1 MYLHTLKLWNFRKYG
16 IAGDLFDSAEP
27 GLSVQFNKGV
37 NVLVGENDSGKTTII
52 DAIRYILR
60 TQSLEYIQVDE
71 KDFFQDKEG
80 FRSNELK
87 IECTFKGFDD
97 KEAGHFLEWLG
108 FESIS
113 DGKHDYILK
122 VWLYARNKDNSIYQY
137 VRAGVDS
144 EGSYLEG
151 DAREL
156 LRVVYLKPLRDALS
170 EMTHGNKSRLAQI
183 LKSHSVFKKEKNA
196 AGQEQKHELEVSY
209 KKLKDEI
216 DNFFDPKQNNKG
228 KKITNSINDLLGNDF
243 LLQSDTRKAGIN
255 LTGSELIDILR
266 QLDLILEDNK
276 SGLGSLNLLF
286 IAAELLLFNETK
298 NGLKLTLI
306 EELESHLHPQYQL
319 RLIDFIN
326 KKEEFGQFILTTH
339 STTLASKIKL
349 ENLIVCKD
357 KMVYPMGHAY
367 TQLEDT
373 DYKFLERFLDAT
385 KANLFFA
392 KGVII
397 VEGDAE
403 NLLIPT
409 IAKLIDR
416 PLHKY
421 GVSIV
426 NVGSTAFKRYAKI
439 FLRKDKADFNIPV
452 SIITD
457 LDIRSYEYYSENN
470 EGEINT
476 ETQLPQILNVNK
488 EFIESVEKI
497 TNEININNLPL
508 FFSYRKEFINYIAVN
523 KTVKRFP
530 NKKVGEKSV
539 TEQLLELFNSKL
551 EDITPELIEVLRVEK
566 KRRII
571 NEWKYKG
578 LIEIFVP
585 DKWTLEYEIASSKL
599 YKYLIQAIL
608 ISKVEKGN
616 NNVRVDRE
624 LFEKVKY
631 EVGVTCQDEIL
642 IDQMKIYKA
651 FEPLCIGNTS
661 KASTAQYLSEI
672 LENENEEEQKI
683 TKIFAS
689 DPYLK
694 YLCDAIY
701 HVTEPKLETHE

>member
-16 IAGDLFDSAEP
+16 IIGESFESAEP
-27 GLSVQFNKGV
+27 GLTVQFNKGV

-60 TQSLEYIQVDE
+60 TQSLEYIQIDE
-71 KDFFQDKEG
+71 KDFHQDKDKL
-80 FRSNELK
+80 RTNELK

-113 DGKHDYILK
+113 NEKHDYILK

-137 VRAGVDS
+137 VRAGIDS

-196 AGQEQKHELEVSY
+196 DGQEQQHELELSY
-209 KKLKDEI
+209 NKLKEEI
-216 DNFFDPKQNNKG
+216 DSFFDPNKDKKG
-228 KKITNSINDLLGNDF
+228 KKVTNAINDLLGKDF
-243 LLQSDTRKAGIN
+243 LLDKDNRRAGIN

-276 SGLGSLNLLF
+276 SGLGSLNLLC

-298 NGLKLTLI
+298 PGLKLTLI
-306 EELESHLHPQYQL
+306 EELEAHLHPQYQL

-326 KKEEFGQFILTTH
+326 KKEDFGQFILTTH

-357 KMVYPMGHAY
+357 KMIYPMGHAY
-367 TQLEDT
+367 TQLEES

-409 IAKLIDR
+409 IAKLINR

-439 FLRKDKADFNIPV
+439 FLRKDNLDFQMQV
-452 SIITD
+452 SIISD
-457 LDIRSYEYYSENN
+457 LDIRSLEFYTEENTPEITLIQPLN
-470 EGEINT
+470 IHQFEGITTDVDFNKMPNFFESKT
-476 ETQLPQILNVNK
+476 EF
-488 EFIESVEKI
+488 E
-497 TNEININNLPL
+497 
-508 FFSYRKEFINYIAVN
+508 NYISAY

-530 NKKVGEKSV
+530 PNNIQTRLVTAFESIKKTTLT
-539 TEQLLELFNSKL
+539 TEIIQS
-551 EDITPELIEVLRVEK
+551 LRI
-566 KRRII
+566 KRRISKES
-571 NEWKYKG
+571 EWKDDRIK
-578 LIEIFVP
+578 IFLP
-585 DKWTLEYEIASSKL
+585 EKWTLEYDIACSNL
-599 YKYLIQAIL
+599 FRQIDQAIL
-608 ISKVEKGN
+608 VSNIEKSNSSQSINEDTFKETKKEIESKYNGIELSPKISYDIFKPLSKG
-616 NNVRVDRE
+616 
-624 LFEKVKY
+624 
-631 EVGVTCQDEIL
+631 TI
-642 IDQMKIYKA
+642 
-651 FEPLCIGNTS
+651 S
-661 KASTAQYLSEI
+661 KASTSQYLAEI
-672 LENENEEEQKI
+672 LETENEEDQKI
-683 TKIFAS
+683 TKILNS

-701 HVTEPKLETHE
+701 HVTEPKLEAHE

>member
-16 IAGDLFDSAEP
+16 IKGESFESAEP
-27 GLSVQFNKGV
+27 GLEVQFNKGV

-60 TQSLEYIQVDE
+60 TQSLEYIQIDE
-71 KDFFQDKEG
+71 KDFYQNINTG
-80 FRSNELK
+80 IRTNELK
-87 IECTFKGFDD
+87 IECTFKGFTDP
-97 KEAGHFLEWLG
+97 EAGHFLEWLG
-108 FESIS
+108 FESVAE
-113 DGKHDYILK
+113 GKHDYILK

-137 VRAGVDS
+137 VRAGIDS

-151 DAREL
+151 EAREL

-183 LKSHSVFKKEKNA
+183 LKSHSVFKKEKDA
-196 AGQEQKHELEVSY
+196 DGIEQKHELEISY
-209 KKLKDEI
+209 KKLKEEI
-216 DNFFDPKQNNKG
+216 DIFFNPDQDNKG
-228 KKITNSINDLLGNDF
+228 SKITNSINDLLGKNF
-243 LLQSDTRKAGIN
+243 LLEKDPRRAGIN

-276 SGLGSLNLLF
+276 SGLGSLNLLV
-286 IAAELLLFNETK
+286 IAAELLLFNEAK

-306 EELESHLHPQYQL
+306 EELEAHLHPQYQL

-367 TQLEDT
+367 TQLEES

-403 NLLIPT
+403 NLLVPT

-416 PLHKY
+416 PLHRY

-426 NVGSTAFKRYAKI
+426 NVGSTAFKRYVKI
-439 FLRKDKADFNIPV
+439 FLRKDALDFDMPV
-452 SIITD
+452 SIISD
-457 LDIRSYEYYSENN
+457 LDVRSLEFYTEENIPEITLIQPLN
-470 EGEINT
+470 IHQFEGITVDVDFKNM
-476 ETQLPQILNVNK
+476 PN
-488 EFIESVEKI
+488 FFESKTDFE
-497 TNEININNLPL
+497 
-508 FFSYRKEFINYIAVN
+508 NYISAY

-530 NKKVGEKSV
+530 PNNIQ
-539 TEQLLELFNSKL
+539 TKL
-551 EDITPELIEVLRVEK
+551 ITTFESIGKTKLTTGIIESLRT
-566 KRRII
+566 KRRTSKES
-571 NEWKYKG
+571 EWKGNK
-578 LIEIFVP
+578 IKIFLP
-585 DKWTLEYEIASSKL
+585 EKWTLEYDIACSSL
-599 YKYLIQAIL
+599 YKQIDQAIL
-608 ISKVEKGN
+608 VANIEKSNPLQLINEDTFKETNVEIESKYKEIELTAQITYDIFRPLSKGN
-616 NNVRVDRE
+616 
-624 LFEKVKY
+624 
-631 EVGVTCQDEIL
+631 I
-642 IDQMKIYKA
+642 
-651 FEPLCIGNTS
+651 S
-661 KASTAQYLSEI
+661 KASTAQYLAEI
-672 LENENEEEQKI
+672 LENENKEGLKI
-683 TKIFAS
+683 TKIFNS

-701 HVTEPKLETHE
+701 HVTEPKLKADE

>member
-1 MYLHTLKLWNFRKYG
+1 MYLHELKLWNFRKYG
-16 IAGDLFDSAEP
+16 INGESFESAEP
-27 GLSVQFNKGV
+27 GLTVQFNKGV

-60 TQSLEYIQVDE
+60 TQSFEYIQIDE
-71 KDFFQDKEG
+71 KDFFQDEIG
-80 FRSNELK
+80 FRTNELK

-108 FESIS
+108 FESIEE
-113 DGKHDYILK
+113 GKNDFILN

-137 VRAGVDS
+137 VRAGIDS

-183 LKSHSVFKKEKNA
+183 LKSHSVFKKEKNSD
-196 AGQEQKHELEVSY
+196 GKEQQHELELSY
-209 KKLKDEI
+209 KKLKEEI
-216 DNFFDPKQNNKG
+216 DNFFDPSLNNKG
-228 KKITNSINDLLGNDF
+228 NKITNSINDLLGNDF
-243 LLQSDTRKAGIN
+243 LMQSDKRKAGIN

-276 SGLGSLNLLF
+276 SGLGSLNLLC

-298 NGLKLTLI
+298 PGLKLTLI
-306 EELESHLHPQYQL
+306 EELEAHLHPQYQL

-326 KKEEFGQFILTTH
+326 KQVKFGQFILTTH

-357 KMVYPMGHAY
+357 KMVYPMGHAN
-367 TQLEDT
+367 TQLEET

-439 FLRKDKADFNIPV
+439 FLRKDDLNFYMPV
-452 SIITD
+452 SIVTD
-457 LDIRSYEYYSENN
+457 LDIRSYEYYIENID
-470 EGEINT
+470 GEINN

-488 EFIESVEKI
+488 EFIQSIEKI
-497 TNEININNLPL
+497 TKEIDINNLPL
-508 FFSYRKEFINYIAVN
+508 FFSFKKDFINYIAIN
-523 KTVKRFP
+523 KIVKQFP
-530 NKKVGEKSV
+530 KKKDGEKSV
-539 TEQLLELFNSKL
+539 SEQLLELFNSKL
-551 EDITPELIEVLRVEK
+551 EDITPEIIEVLREEK
-566 KRRII
+566 KRRIKL
-571 NEWKYKG
+571 EWKNKG

-585 DKWTLEYEIASSKL
+585 NKWTLEYEIASSKL

-616 NNVRVDRE
+616 NNVKIDSK
-624 LFEKVKY
+624 LFEKIKY
-631 EVGVTCQDEIL
+631 EVDLTYQEEVL
-642 IDQMKIYKA
+642 MDQMKIYKA
-651 FEPLCIGNTS
+651 FEPLCNNSTS
-661 KASTAQYLSEI
+661 KASTAQYLAEI
-672 LENENEEEQKI
+672 LENENDEEQKI
-683 TKIFAS
+683 SKILNK
-689 DPYLK
+689 DNYLK

-701 HVTEPKLETHE
+701 HVTEPKLETYE